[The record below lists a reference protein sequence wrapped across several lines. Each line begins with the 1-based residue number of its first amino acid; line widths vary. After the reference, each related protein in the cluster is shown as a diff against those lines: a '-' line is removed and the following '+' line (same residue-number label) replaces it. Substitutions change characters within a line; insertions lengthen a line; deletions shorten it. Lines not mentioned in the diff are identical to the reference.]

1 MEPHALVRSQYQN
14 RFQAKAQAQVQVQVE
29 DQDDGINGVTRLTLT
44 SDKWPVYIL
53 SGVTLSELHS
63 LAVRSLLAVAKY
75 TPIGPH
81 STSQTGSR
89 PWPR

>member
-1 MEPHALVRSQYQN
+1 MEPHALV
-14 RFQAKAQAQVQVQVE
+14 QVSFASTPKPRTPGSDE
-29 DQDDGINGVTRLTLT
+29 RLTLT

-53 SGVTLSELHS
+53 SGVTLSELQS